1 MTRNLLNPK
10 TLILAALAFVTL
22 GIAAYPALATVTV
35 TPMIAVIEGRN
46 RYADINLINTS
57 QKTESYQVGWR
68 FYKMK
73 EGEGTYE
80 NAESSLT
87 EFDLSQHLV
96 MTPRRVSIEPG
107 GMQKIRLGLRLKGEP
122 PAPGDYRAHLML
134 MQDKA
139 VEQNPAAPEPL
150 EKGKVKIGVGV
161 NVGLSIP
168 VVYRVGESDVKPVI
182 GDISRQINPNTGKI
196 ELLIPITR
204 EGEGRY
210 GILGDL
216 LVKRD
221 GVLLGEIANANIFDE
236 VQTRVFKVALNVSE
250 LSGGN
255 LEIIYK
261 HYDKLNQTV
270 FAQKTVPVGR

>member
-1 MTRNLLNPK
+1 MTRNFFNLKNLV
-10 TLILAALAFVTL
+10 LAALGLVTL

-57 QKTESYQVGWR
+57 DKTESYQITWR

-73 EGEGTYE
+73 EGEGTYD
-80 NAESSLT
+80 NADASLT
-87 EFDLSQHLV
+87 DFDLSQHLV

-134 MQDKA
+134 MQDKD
-139 VEQNPAAPEPL
+139 VNAAPVPPQPL
-150 EKGKVKIGVGV
+150 EKGKVMIGVGV

-168 VVYRVGESDVKPVI
+168 VVYRVGESDVKAVI
-182 GDISRQINPNTGKI
+182 GDVSRQINPNSGKI

-210 GILGDL
+210 GIYGDL
-216 LVKRD
+216 KVMRD
-221 GVLLGEIANANIFDE
+221 GEMLGEIANANIFDE
-236 VQTRVFKVALNVSE
+236 VQTRVFKVVLNVSE

-255 LEIIYK
+255 LEVIYK
-261 HYDKLNQTV
+261 HYDKLNPTV